1 MVFRIVNFNRELDIY
16 SVISNEGEQR
26 NVTSFQ
32 IVRVMLQGY
41 KFDNATLTQK
51 GFALKTDNG
60 TRYIQVKLD
69 KQTQMQLVQYLSNKK
84 LSEEQKRQDKEIE
97 LKIIKQR
104 EQEKLK
110 EQQLNQKI
118 QAEKEKRLKEIRKAE
133 QETAATV
140 DSKVTKI
147 KGNNVNQ
154 KIFYKGNLYYSDE
167 QLCKKFNAN
176 VVEFRRLRSKGYSID
191 EALGLKKLR
200 PESELVSLKQFNR
213 MMDSMALQRGEL

>member
-97 LKIIKQR
+97 LKMIKQR

-110 EQQLNQKI
+110 EQQLNKKI

>member
-97 LKIIKQR
+97 LKMIKQR

-110 EQQLNQKI
+110 EQQLNKKI
-118 QAEKEKRLKEIRKAE
+118 QAEKEKRLKEIRK
-133 QETAATV
+133 
-140 DSKVTKI
+140 K
-147 KGNNVNQ
+147 KG
-154 KIFYKGNLYYSDE
+154 G
-167 QLCKKFNAN
+167 
-176 VVEFRRLRSKGYSID
+176 
-191 EALGLKKLR
+191 
-200 PESELVSLKQFNR
+200 
-213 MMDSMALQRGEL
+213 

>member
-97 LKIIKQR
+97 LKMIKKR

-118 QAEKEKRLKEIRKAE
+118 QVEKEKRLKEIRKAE

-147 KGNNVNQ
+147 KGNNANQ

-200 PESELVSLKQFNR
+200 PESELISLKQFNR

>member
-16 SVISNEGEQR
+16 SVISNDGEQR

-97 LKIIKQR
+97 LKMIKQR

-200 PESELVSLKQFNR
+200 PESELISLKQFNR

>member
-97 LKIIKQR
+97 LKMIKQR